1 MRFPGLVKQ
10 YMGIISSRKVVYFLF
25 LIYLI
30 FAVMIL
36 VLRASHFARILNK
49 ALSIADGFSMF
60 SYCQMYPLLIIPV
73 TSIVLITLFQYD
85 FNIFIIVRQKARK
98 VMWFKQVAVVLM
110 ASFIINILLIIIIGV
125 ITSMLTQTAINW
137 DSNTSLFYKM
147 NNNKTLTENPSIAV
161 VILSTFLTSFF
172 SVSIMSMLMIFA
184 KWIDKT
190 IHGFIFMLAICSID
204 TFYPSFFA
212 LNSTYFPNWSKYES
226 IFTVLILPALIMVAI
241 IFLGVL
247 AVPRKEFLNANEK

>member
-1 MRFPGLVKQ
+1 
-10 YMGIISSRKVVYFLF
+10 MGIISSRKVVYFLF

-30 FAVMIL
+30 FP
-36 VLRASHFARILNK
+36 VLWASHLAGVLNK

-60 SYCQMYPLLIIPV
+60 SYCLIYPLLIIPV
-73 TSIVLITLFQYD
+73 TSFV
-85 FNIFIIVRQKARK
+85 
-98 VMWFKQVAVVLM
+98 
-110 ASFIINILLIIIIGV
+110 INILLIIIIGV

-241 IFLGVL
+241 IFL
-247 AVPRKEFLNANEK
+247 